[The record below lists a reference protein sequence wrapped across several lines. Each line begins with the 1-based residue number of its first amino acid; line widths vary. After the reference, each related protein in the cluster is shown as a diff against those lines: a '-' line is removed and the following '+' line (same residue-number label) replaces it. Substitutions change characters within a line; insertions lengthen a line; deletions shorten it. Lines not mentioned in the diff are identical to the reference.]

1 METKTL
7 RRLQLLELEELKA
20 VARFCDANDIRY
32 FLDSGTLLGA
42 VRHQGFIPWDDDV
55 DICMDVRNYRRF
67 LHLARL
73 MPERYYV
80 QNFRNDPT
88 MGAIWTKVRVNGTT
102 VTPKSLPITNT
113 HCGACLDIFVIA
125 GLARSGLGR
134 WFQQQAWTLLRALMS
149 KEEKLAAGQSFSRR
163 IMLLQKL
170 PYPARKGLALLFERV
185 LLLDTQHSDRCFS
198 VFNGPTNPD
207 TVFFPPEAF
216 RAERAV
222 QLPFEGELF
231 ACPGTYET
239 VLEAYYG
246 DWRTPPPPAQRS
258 GHGDLLVDFEHGVE
272 YHLQSESG

>member
-7 RRLQLLELEELKA
+7 RRLQLLELEELKE
-20 VARFCDANDIRY
+20 VARFCDANGIRY

-67 LHLARL
+67 LRLAHL
-73 MPERYYV
+73 MPDRYYV

-113 HCGACLDIFVIA
+113 HCGACLDVFVIA
-125 GLARSGLGR
+125 GLARSGFGR
-134 WFQQQAWTLLRALMS
+134 WLQQRAWTLLRALMS
-149 KEEKLAAGQSFSRR
+149 KEEKLAAGQRFPRGT
-163 IMLLQKL
+163 MLLQKL
-170 PYPARKGLALLFERV
+170 PNPVRKGLALLSERA
-185 LLLDTQHSDRCFS
+185 LLLDTQHYDKCFS

-207 TVFFPPEAF
+207 TPFFPSDAF
-216 RAERAV
+216 RAEQAV
-222 QLPFEGELF
+222 QLPFEEEYF
-231 ACPGTYET
+231 SCPGAYET

-246 DWRTPPPPAQRS
+246 NWGTPPPPEQRC

-272 YHLQSESG
+272 YYLQS